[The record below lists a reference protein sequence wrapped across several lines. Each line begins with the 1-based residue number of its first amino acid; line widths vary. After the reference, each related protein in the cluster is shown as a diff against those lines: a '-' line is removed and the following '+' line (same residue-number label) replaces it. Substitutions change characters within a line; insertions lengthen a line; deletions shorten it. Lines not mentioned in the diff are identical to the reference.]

1 MPKSVRQPLLYLAII
16 LVFSAPGTVLAI
28 QQAVRQTPPPPLTY
42 TNNPFPVGQ
51 PKDDVPPDP
60 SVRQQLHAGDIPTL
74 FPERCVTDD
83 AGTGLGELPYTF
95 TMALYN
101 ASTRTRLADLP
112 GGFASAPVGCQT
124 IPSRLR
130 TIPDDTRPG
139 AYYLAGTATATG
151 SSRSATVGWQ
161 TVPFEVIPDD

>member
-1 MPKSVRQPLLYLAII
+1 VRQTLIFLAFI
-16 LVFSAPGTVLAI
+16 LVCSAPGIVLAA
-28 QQAVRQTPPPPLTY
+28 QQVVRQTPPPPLYY
-42 TNNPFPVGQ
+42 TNNPIPVGQ
-51 PKDDVPPDP
+51 PKADVPPDP
-60 SVRQQLHAGDIPTL
+60 NAQQQLHAGDTPTL
-74 FPERCVTDD
+74 FPERCVSDD

-95 TMALYN
+95 TMALYD
-101 ASTRTRLADLP
+101 ASTRARLADLP

-139 AYYLAGTATATG
+139 LYYLAGTATATG

-161 TVPFEVIPDD
+161 TVPFEVIPD